1 METPQFSLTFLF
13 KHGNLSL
20 YTSKVIMPMDPLNKY
35 LSQIKCLD
43 TEAMAKA
50 RARLDNLAKPPGSLG
65 NLEDIAVT
73 LAGISGGFFLI

>member
-1 METPQFSLTFLF
+1 MQASFNQVNFF
-13 KHGNLSL
+13 A
-20 YTSKVIMPMDPLNKY
+20 KVNMSMDALKEY

-65 NLEDIAVT
+65 KLEDIAVT
-73 LAGISGGFFLI
+73 LAGISGGFFLT